1 MSDLTKRLLTGILIG
16 VVVGGLFAALY
27 ATGRLDSWEARS
39 YDWRV
44 ASSAHFDA
52 TQSKVVMFY
61 VDQAS
66 LDFMKH
72 NDIGWPWPRAL
83 YADVLQFAKTGG
95 ARAVVFDLIY
105 SEDSVYGVADDAA
118 FAAGLSE
125 VGNGYMAMFMS
136 QKPGETVPDIA
147 PILERSAVITT
158 GQGVLIPNY
167 AGFLALPIP
176 PLMQAAKGFGNVQ
189 FSPDSDGVYR
199 RLPLLFGYQG
209 KVLPSLYIGMLHG
222 EHPESAVGLA
232 PGALGFPLV
241 VSSSNHPSVLR
252 QAQDERVNIPLD
264 AQGNMVLKFYG
275 GVDTFPN
282 IGLAKILTA
291 AQDLKEGRTPSVD
304 PSIVKDKVV
313 IVGVSAPGLYDLRP
327 QPMASR
333 YPGAEIH
340 ATAFQNILTGDF
352 MRVTPA
358 WIGVLGVVLLGILL
372 GVIVRLD
379 IPTPVAIGVGVMALI
394 ISIGLPVAFIYVG
407 WWVPMVAPAGAVVG
421 TFVAGMVLNYLAE
434 GKKKRMIRSTF
445 QKYLAPDVVKSLL
458 KNPDAI
464 ALGGAEKVLTVY
476 FSDIAGFTDI
486 SEKISPQ
493 EVVEALNH
501 YLTRCSQIVIDSRG
515 TIDKYIGDA
524 VMAFWGAPLPMSD
537 HAEHACFAALKV
549 QKMLKAWNE
558 ERVRLGKPPLATRI
572 GIHTGTCVVG
582 NMGSTQRM
590 NYTVMGD
597 TVNLASRLE
606 GLNKFFGTQT
616 IASGDCVA
624 TLRDKILCRHLA
636 AVRVK
641 GRSGAVEIY
650 ELRGEMATASDADH
664 QFVAQFEKGLSAYRD
679 GRLDE
684 ARQMFEELARS
695 HGDVTSKRYV
705 QWINAA
711 ARSPIGSD
719 WDGVVTF
726 DSK

>member
-16 VVVGGLFAALY
+16 TVVGGLFAALQY
-27 ATGRLDSWEARS
+27 FGRLDSWEARS

-44 ASSAHFDA
+44 ASSAHFEPS
-52 TQSKVVMFY
+52 QSKVVMFY
-61 VDQAS
+61 VDQQS

-83 YADVLQFAKTGG
+83 YADVLQFAKAGG

-105 SEDSVYGVADDAA
+105 SEGSVYGVADDEA
-118 FAAGLSE
+118 FAAGLSAA
-125 VGNGYMAMFMS
+125 GNGYMAIFLS
-136 QKPGETVPDIA
+136 QKPSESTPDIA
-147 PILERSAVITT
+147 PILERSAIPTV
-158 GQGVLIPNY
+158 GQGVPIPNY
-167 AGFLALPIP
+167 PGFMALPIP

-189 FSPDSDGVYR
+189 FSPDSDGIYR
-199 RLPLLFGYQG
+199 RLPLIFGYQG
-209 KVLPSLYIGMLHG
+209 YILPSLYIGMLHG
-222 EHPESAVGLA
+222 ERPEVKLGLA
-232 PGALGFPLV
+232 PEGLQFEDLHV
-241 VSSSNHPSVLR
+241 
-252 QAQDERVNIPLD
+252 PLD
-264 AQGNMVLKFYG
+264 AQGNMVLKYYG
-275 GVDTFPN
+275 GVDIFPN
-282 IGLAKILTA
+282 VGLAKILTA
-291 AQDLKEGRTPSVD
+291 TQDLKEGRTPSLD

-352 MRVTPA
+352 MRVAPT
-358 WIGVLGVVLLGILL
+358 WVGMVGVVVLGILLGILL
-372 GVIVRLD
+372 RLD
-379 IPTPVAIGVGVMALI
+379 IPTPVSISLGVMALV

-421 TFVAGMVLNYLAE
+421 TFVAAMVVNYLAE
-434 GKKKRMIRSTF
+434 GKKKRIIRDTF

-464 ALGGAEKVLTVY
+464 ALGGAEQMLTVY

-486 SEKISPQ
+486 SEKISAP
-493 EVVEALNH
+493 EVVAALND
-501 YLTRCSQIVIDSRG
+501 YLTRCSYIIIDTLG

-524 VMAFWGAPLPMSD
+524 VMAFWGAPLPMVN
-537 HAEHACFAALKV
+537 HAEQACCAALRV
-549 QKMLKAWNE
+549 QKMLAVWNE
-558 ERVRLGKPPLATRI
+558 DRARLGQPPLSTRI

-616 IASGDCVA
+616 IASGASVVE
-624 TLRDKILCRHLA
+624 LRDKILCRHLA

-641 GRSGAVEIY
+641 GRGGAVEIY
-650 ELRGEMATASDADH
+650 ELRCEMSAASDADR
-664 QFVAQFEKGLSAYRD
+664 QFVAQFEKGLSAYRA

-684 ARQMFEELARS
+684 AKSIFESLAQS
-695 HGDVTSKRYV
+695 HNDVTSKRYV